1 MVIGKR
7 RSNGSKIPG
16 LKSTKTRQYL
26 TLAALSMALYG
37 AFYLIFVTADKKPS
51 RLHIKG
57 DVETTHVNAPGEHL
71 DPREAWIGG
80 AGRELAEMQER
91 MVKQDQLNEKLQQR
105 INELQE
111 RITRDRQR
119 DAERASK
126 IGVGADEK
134 PTTEPAPEPSSHLST
149 SADPDTIEPVSNGS
163 LFPPA
168 TPAQIATALS
178 ATSPERAGPLAAGGW
193 LNGKGRSA
201 PAIKP
206 PPTRALGHFRI
217 QPVSVDRS
225 GEGAGTT
232 RTAGEG
238 KGAAPRSAERFSG
251 ETFLPVGLVKA
262 TLIGGIDAPTGGQAQ
277 AQPLPVMLRIGD
289 LAILPNHFRA
299 NVKECFAVGAAYGEL
314 SAERAYARI
323 ELLSCIRHD
332 GEVLETPVHGVVYD
346 ETGKLGMRGYV
357 RTKQGQIL
365 ANALLSGVIG
375 GIGRGFALS
384 ATDTSTSVFGSVSN
398 VSGSDAYKAGVG
410 QGVGRALDRLA
421 DYYIRLAEQLFPV
434 IEVHGGRSVDIAFTK
449 GIRLPVPLPQE
460 RSLAMGYYDED

>member
-1 MVIGKR
+1 MAIGK
-7 RSNGSKIPG
+7 SAKQGTKIPG

-26 TLAALSMALYG
+26 TVGALSVALYA

-51 RLHIKG
+51 KLHVKG

-80 AGRELAEMQER
+80 AGKELAEMQER
-91 MVKQDQLNEKLQQR
+91 MIKQDQLNEKLQQR
-105 INELQE
+105 LNDLQE
-111 RITRDRQR
+111 RVTKDRLR
-119 DAERASK
+119 EAERASK
-126 IGVGADEK
+126 TGIGGVAVKVDE
-134 PTTEPAPEPSSHLST
+134 PLETEPVVTVQPSANS
-149 SADPDTIEPVSNGS
+149 V
-163 LFPPA
+163 FPPA
-168 TPAQIATALS
+168 SPAQVASALSNTPAPAPTGGTGWFKGQGTAVQ
-178 ATSPERAGPLAAGGW
+178 
-193 LNGKGRSA
+193 
-201 PAIKP
+201 PAVNP
-206 PPTRALGHFRI
+206 PVTRALGQFRLE
-217 QPVSVDRS
+217 PVK
-225 GEGAGTT
+225 T
-232 RTAGEG
+232 GEG
-238 KGAAPRSAERFSG
+238 KDGENSSSATKAAERLSG

-277 AQPLPVMLRIGD
+277 SQPLPVMLKIGD
-289 LAILPNHFRA
+289 LAVLPNHFRA

-375 GIGRGFALS
+375 GIGRGFAMS
-384 ATDTSTSVFGSVSN
+384 ATDTSTSVLGTVSN
-398 VSGSDAYKAGVG
+398 VSGSDAYRAGVG

-449 GIRLPVPLPQE
+449 GIRLPVPLPE
-460 RSLAMGYYDED
+460 NRSLAMGYYDED